1 METVASASA
10 VPLII
15 NALLLVNKSEVRATV
30 GATVSKVTVRD
41 SAVETLF
48 AASVMLAVNTGLAE
62 FRVAVFNITC
72 HNDMIG
78 QTYAVLGNT

>member
-1 METVASASA
+1 MASASA

-30 GATVSKVTVRD
+30 GATVSKVTVWD

-48 AASVMLAVNTGLAE
+48 AASVMLAVNTVLAE
-62 FRVAVFNITC
+62 LRVTAMST
-72 HNDMIG
+72 
-78 QTYAVLGNT
+78 